1 MIVLGLT
8 ALLIAACIL
17 AAISMLV
24 SIETEK
30 LGERAP
36 LF

>member
-1 MIVLGLT
+1 MIVLGLS
-8 ALLIAACIL
+8 ALLIAACVL

-30 LGERAP
+30 LEARAP

>member
-1 MIVLGLT
+1 MIVLGLS
-8 ALLIAACIL
+8 ALLIAACVL
-17 AAISMLV
+17 AAISLLV

-30 LGERAP
+30 LEERAP